1 MSLGNPR
8 SIVRQTILLSSS
20 LCNLL
25 LMISRRHWFLGAVCL
40 TTAFGTLIK
49 PSFYMA
55 IALVFCLMVQLSSNF
70 KFNWRIKGG
79 IKGTIVLL
87 SLIVMCLIVP
97 QVETN
102 TALFTS
108 PIDNL
113 KNYRLS

>member
-20 LCNLL
+20 LRNLL
-25 LMISRRHWFLGAVCL
+25 LMISHRHWFLGAVCL

-55 IALVFCLMVQLSSNF
+55 IALVCLMVQLSSNF
-70 KFNWRIKGG
+70 NWRVKGG

-108 PIDNL
+108 PINNL
-113 KNYRLS
+113 KNHRPS

>member
-8 SIVRQTILLSSS
+8 SIVKQTILLSSS
-20 LCNLL
+20 LRNLL
-25 LMISRRHWFLGAVCL
+25 LMISPRHWFLGAVFL

-70 KFNWRIKGG
+70 NWRVKGG

>member
-8 SIVRQTILLSSS
+8 SIVKQTILLSSS
-20 LCNLL
+20 LRNLL
-25 LMISRRHWFLGAVCL
+25 LMIPHRHWFLGAVCL

-55 IALVFCLMVQLSSNF
+55 IALVCLMVQLSSNF
-70 KFNWRIKGG
+70 NWRVKGG

-113 KNYRLS
+113 KNYPLS